1 MSLAFHAPG
10 FSVRPISQI
19 AKKQKING
27 EKKRE
32 RKRKNQECN
41 KRYSSLYIYIYI
53 YKHAPWG
60 SIDCVKIMASLY
72 TLAPQIDELVD
83 MKTNQQQQKIFF
95 LTHQLY
101 NREDVFAYNMIK
113 IRKISAKKK
122 QTKTNI

>member
-1 MSLAFHAPG
+1 ME
-10 FSVRPISQI
+10 R
-19 AKKQKING
+19 KK
-27 EKKRE
+27 EKERE
-32 RKRKNQECN
+32 RTKNAI
-41 KRYSSLYIYIYI
+41 RDIVPYIYIYI